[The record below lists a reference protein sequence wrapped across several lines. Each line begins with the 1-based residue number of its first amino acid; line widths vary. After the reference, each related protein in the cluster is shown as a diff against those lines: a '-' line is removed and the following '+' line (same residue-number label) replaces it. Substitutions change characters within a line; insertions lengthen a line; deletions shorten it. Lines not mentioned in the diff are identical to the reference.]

1 MYDRRIRA
9 QALELIASG
18 LSQNAASK
26 QLGVSRAAIRD
37 WLRDPTPKATSRT
50 AVPDVKA
57 LDPWA
62 YAHLLGLYLGD
73 GHIAAMRRG
82 VHQLRITCDDKYP
95 GIIAEAS
102 LSMHRVRPLARVF
115 LNPQVGCTNVCSY
128 WKHWPTVLPQHGPG
142 PKHRRRIALEAWQRD
157 IVEIEPGR
165 FLRGLFHSD
174 GCRVMNWTVQ
184 TVAGMPK
191 RYEYPRYH
199 FSNESKDIIGICTWA
214 LDLVGIPWRLPRRNV
229 VSVARR
235 EGVAAMDEFV
245 GPKT

>member
-95 GIIAEAS
+95 RIIAEAS

-115 LNPQVGCTNVCSY
+115 LNPQV
-128 WKHWPTVLPQHGPG
+128 
-142 PKHRRRIALEAWQRD
+142 
-157 IVEIEPGR
+157 
-165 FLRGLFHSD
+165 
-174 GCRVMNWTVQ
+174 
-184 TVAGMPK
+184 
-191 RYEYPRYH
+191 
-199 FSNESKDIIGICTWA
+199 
-214 LDLVGIPWRLPRRNV
+214 
-229 VSVARR
+229 VARMS
-235 EGVAAMDEFV
+235 AAT
-245 GPKT
+245 GSTGRRSCRST

>member
-9 QALELIASG
+9 QALKLIASG
-18 LSQNAASK
+18 MSQNAASK

-37 WLRDPTPKATSRT
+37 WLRDPTPKVTGRT

-95 GIIAEAS
+95 RIIAEAS
-102 LSMHRVRPLARVF
+102 LSTHRVRPLARVF

-142 PKHRRRIALEAWQRD
+142 PKHRRRIALEPWQRD

-184 TVAGMPK
+184 TVAGKPK

-235 EGVAAMDEFV
+235 EGIAAMDSFV